1 MKHMKRLL
9 AKLVIASILS
19 SSLQIFFLI
28 SPHSLDSANLT
39 SVADT
44 LQTSRL
50 SWGAR
55 VEADGT
61 TVGGSRIQIQN
72 APAAPLNSTSTAN
85 LHAGD
90 SILINANSYTV
101 VGIVDADEFTV
112 TPIVASGDA
121 DDGDPIYLEQKPRH
135 VVTFT
140 TASAVVD
147 GYFKVFLPTDSTG
160 SNDGNIDDDGFDF
173 GGGTVDVVASDT
185 GNYDFVTGVAT
196 ASGGT
201 GCTSPSNYHCFEVH
215 YSGNGGIGTAITLT
229 IGNTDGSNTPITP
242 GEKSTHTEATADTLS
257 FIVKNYDSSD
267 VQVDA
272 TTGKIALI
280 EAVRVS
286 ATIDPTITF
295 TIAGVN
301 TGTSTCGATP
311 DIDTTT
317 GTNAPL
323 AVPFGTLTLNTFTDA
338 SHNLTISTNADGG
351 YAVTAIEDDQLGKDG
366 ATTPNIVDAT
376 GDGAMTDDIK
386 DDWHTATQNGFGYS
400 IENVDATT
408 PAFEYS
414 NTDGSCTTGTFCAKQ
429 FPATADGD
437 SAESLFS
444 STTVA
449 DSQNAYICYR
459 ISIGSTQEAGDYENQ
474 ITYTATA
481 TF

>member
-1 MKHMKRLL
+1 MKRLM
-9 AKLVIASILS
+9 AKLSTASILAL
-19 SSLQIFFLI
+19 SLQSFLFI
-28 SPHSLDSANLT
+28 SPPPLDSANLT

-44 LQTSRL
+44 LQSSRL

-61 TVGGSRIQIQN
+61 TVGGSRVQIQA

-90 SILINANSYTV
+90 SILINANSYTI

-112 TPIVASGDA
+112 SPVVQSGDA

-140 TASAVVD
+140 TASAVAN
-147 GYFKVFLPTDSTG
+147 GYFRVLLPADSTG

-173 GGGTVDVVASDT
+173 GGGTVDVIASDT

-215 YSGNGGIGTAITLT
+215 YSGNGGVGTAITIN
-229 IGNTDGSNTPITP
+229 IGNTNGTNTPIAP
-242 GEKSTHTEATADTLS
+242 GETSSHTEATADTLT
-257 FIVKNYDSSD
+257 FIARNYDSSD
-267 VQVDA
+267 VEVDA
-272 TTGKIALI
+272 TTGKMALV
-280 EAVRVS
+280 EAVRVT
-286 ATIDPTITF
+286 ATVDPTISF
-295 TIAGVN
+295 TIAGVS

-338 SHNLTISTNADGG
+338 SHNLTVSTNADSG

-366 ATTPNIVDAT
+366 ATTPNIADAT
-376 GDGAMTDDIK
+376 GDGAMTDDTK

-408 PAFEYS
+408 ATFEY
-414 NTDGSCTTGTFCAKQ
+414 NDTDGSCATGTFCAKQ

-437 SAESLFS
+437 SAEQLFS
-444 STTVA
+444 SSTVA
-449 DSQNAYICYR
+449 DSQNAYVCYR
-459 ISIGSTQEAGDYENQ
+459 ISIGATQEAGDYENQ